1 MCVVLI
7 HVILL
12 VYIQSCTV
20 YMYISQNNEWL
31 ILLFCSS
38 PWCIHWLSKR
48 FSPQLWRFVIKMSN
62 LACFFLSFG
71 AGSFWHLKR
80 KKSCWEKN
88 VVVYFIFLKESDVV
102 INMLNCL
109 LMCVFWW
116 ILRNI
121 WYDNLKNIFF
131 LSVHGES
138 NPQQLCTTGKG
149 NNSCLF
155 HALPNTSMN
164 EWCKLNSISLYAW
177 W

>member
-1 MCVVLI
+1 MSYYWCIYSHVQCTCISHRIMNDWSYYFVVHHDASIDFQGDFLLNCGGLWLKCPI
-7 HVILL
+7 WHVFFLKFWCRFILAFKKKKILL
-12 VYIQSCTV
+12 
-20 YMYISQNNEWL
+20 
-31 ILLFCSS
+31 
-38 PWCIHWLSKR
+38 
-48 FSPQLWRFVIKMSN
+48 
-62 LACFFLSFG
+62 
-71 AGSFWHLKR
+71 R
-80 KKSCWEKN
+80 KKCRCL
-88 VVVYFIFLKESDVV
+88 FHFLERKWCSYQYAK
-102 INMLNCL
+102 LFTHG
-109 LMCVFWW
+109 VFWW

>member
-1 MCVVLI
+1 MS
-7 HVILL
+7 
-12 VYIQSCTV
+12 Y
-20 YMYISQNNEWL
+20 Y
-31 ILLFCSS
+31 
-38 PWCIHWLSKR
+38 WCIYSHVQCTCISHRIMNDWSYYFVVHHDASIDFQGDFLLNCGGLWLKC
-48 FSPQLWRFVIKMSN
+48 PIWHV
-62 LACFFLSFG
+62 FFLSFG
-71 AGSFWHLKR
+71 ACSFWHLKR